1 MGNAGPWTQLWLLKF
16 FVNDF
21 DKLMHIKIE
30 GDTKQKEDLEDR
42 IGTAQALSSLAEWV
56 ETNKIIVN

>member
-1 MGNAGPWTQLWLLKF
+1 
-16 FVNDF
+16 
-21 DKLMHIKIE
+21 MHIKIE

-42 IGTAQALSSLAEWV
+42 IRISQALSSLADWI

>member
-1 MGNAGPWTQLWLLKF
+1 
-16 FVNDF
+16 
-21 DKLMHIKIE
+21 MHIKIE